1 MKQAEERNRT
11 LVLGAEKFTMG
22 SEPPFA
28 APRTGFNVEGLLLLE
43 FKPSFAPAAK
53 GRFPPL
59 VSIAALQYGNE
70 PPTLTSS

>member
-1 MKQAEERNRT
+1 MRCAASVG
-11 LVLGAEKFTMG
+11 LG

-53 GRFPPL
+53 GRIPPL
-59 VSIAALQYGNE
+59 ASMLSPKG
-70 PPTLTSS
+70 